1 MAASLQPNGAAVSGQ
16 QPQGI
21 VQQYQL
27 AATASNVDTSTGITP
42 YDSGTIL
49 GTIPPGKAG
58 IKLVSGVVQRAAQIV
73 ADSTA
78 GAVGNALVSIYNTVG
93 SGAAAG
99 FDGLPTQPTGSAVA
113 DGLSQ
118 NQNTE

>member
-1 MAASLQPNGAAVSGQ
+1 MAAVLEPNGAAASGQ
-16 QPQGI
+16 QPAGI

-49 GTIPPGKAG
+49 GTVPPGKAG
-58 IKLVSGVVQRAAQIV
+58 LKLVSGVVQRAAQIV

-78 GAVGNALVSIYNTVG
+78 GVVGNALVPAFNSLNNPPTPP
-93 SGAAAG
+93 AG
-99 FDGLPTQPTGSAVA
+99 TLPS
-113 DGLSQ
+113 DGLSSFPGR
-118 NQNTE
+118 E